1 MAHKIEPKKT
11 CNIGVRVTP
20 LAKKVAEVMI
30 KVTQQ
35 SESDVVTQ
43 ALYSY
48 AKEWG
53 VDLAKIAD
61 KIREDKETEET
72 EETKEAKTD

>member
-1 MAHKIEPKKT
+1 MVNKTEPKKI

-20 LAKKVAEVMI
+20 LAKKVSEIMQE
-30 KVTQQ
+30 VTQQ

-43 ALYSY
+43 ALYTY

-53 VDLAKIAD
+53 IDLIEIA
-61 KIREDKETEET
+61 ESLKEE
-72 EETKEAKTD
+72 KE